1 MAPEMGS
8 GTDAFQGCRNI
19 MLELPLGDGG
29 VMFSKKFCEMLL
41 FIFDS

>member
-8 GTDAFQGCRNI
+8 GTDPFQGCRNV

-29 VMFSKKFCEMLL
+29 VKFSKKFCEILL
-41 FIFDS
+41 LIFGS